1 VNQAALSN
9 NRINSEGYSMNNFKD
24 ANFTVT
30 GGAGFIGFH
39 LCRKL
44 LELEANVQ
52 VFDNLSTG
60 TMNNLRDLPKSIKF
74 VKGDVR
80 KLEGTEAKL
89 AGCDAVFHLAA
100 QRDVVYSMRNP
111 AEDVEINVLGTL
123 KVLEW
128 ARKTD
133 SKMIFASTAAVYG
146 NGQKSRPTSEKDPIS
161 PISTYGLSKAAGEEE
176 CLFYHRNYGVPLV
189 ILRIFNV
196 YGPRGHGVTADFLQH
211 LRENPHQL
219 KILGTGSQ
227 SRDLFY
233 VSDLVEALM
242 LSVNSKKAEGEAYNV
257 GSGTAVTVKQLADM
271 MIKLLGLKSVTK
283 ITCAGGQAWEG
294 DLKINYANISKAKKD
309 LGWQPCVKLTDGL
322 RMMIKEETLSNQ

>member
-1 VNQAALSN
+1 
-9 NRINSEGYSMNNFKD
+9 MNNFKD

-39 LCRKL
+39 LCKKL
-44 LELEANVQ
+44 LKLEANVQ

-60 TMNNLRDLPKSIKF
+60 TMKNLRDLPKSVKL

-80 KLEGTEAKL
+80 KLEETEAKL
-89 AGCDAVFHLAA
+89 AGCGAVFHLAA
-100 QRDVVYSMRNP
+100 QRDVAYSMKNP
-111 AEDVEINVLGTL
+111 AEDVEINALGTL

-128 ARKTD
+128 ARKND
-133 SKMIFASTAAVYG
+133 SKIVFASTAAVYG
-146 NGQKSRPTSEKDPIS
+146 NGQKGRPTSEKDPTN

-176 CLFYHRNYGVPLV
+176 CLFYHQNYGLPVV
-189 ILRIFNV
+189 IFRIFNV

-219 KILGTGSQ
+219 KILGTGNQ

-242 LSVNSKKAEGEAYNV
+242 LAVNLKKAEGETYNV
-257 GSGTAVTVKQLADM
+257 GSGTIVTVKQLADM
-271 MIKLLGLKSVTK
+271 MIELLGLKGVTK
-283 ITCAGGQAWEG
+283 TACTGGLAWDG

-309 LGWQPCVKLTDGL
+309 LGWQPRVNLTDGL
-322 RMMIKEETLSNQ
+322 RTMIKEETLSNQ